1 MDGFPNQLSFVVALT
16 VVLLAFFA
24 YFLLFEKPRR

>member
-1 MDGFPNQLSFVVALT
+1 MDGFPNQLPLGAALAIT
-16 VVLLAFFA
+16 LLAFFI